1 MHNSTVEKHKFGLF
15 ALILFGINGI
25 IGTGIFLLP
34 GQVYQLVGNA
44 GILVA
49 ILDALLVLTIALSF
63 AEASSRFHENGGA
76 FLYTKSA
83 FGEFPGYLV
92 GFMTYVIRIIA
103 WSAMVAGLS
112 TVLGVTFPVLGS
124 TLWQKLIPVILIVA
138 LTILNLAGVQ
148 FVKVANS
155 IATIAKLIPL
165 ILFIAIGIFF
175 FNTDNLT
182 PLVPAHTTVA
192 HFGTAAVTLLYA
204 FTGFETMTIAA
215 EDYRNPSKNL
225 PRALISAIVIVAII
239 YVSIITITN
248 SILGQDLIG
257 QQAPL
262 QVAFGKI
269 AGNLGMSLIA
279 AGSII
284 SMLGIVIHASFE
296 SPRSGQSMAQQG
308 ALPKP
313 LATLNHN
320 GVPAR
325 AIIITSILTLLLTL
339 SGQFETLAQLS
350 VVARFAQYIPT
361 ILAVIY
367 FQLSKKGPAASIK
380 LPLGPV
386 IPMIAVILSVWLLTQ
401 AEPALLLFGLFGL
414 LVAAA
419 SYFITKALLKK

>member
-1 MHNSTVEKHKFGLF
+1 
-15 ALILFGINGI
+15 
-25 IGTGIFLLP
+25 
-34 GQVYQLVGNA
+34 
-44 GILVA
+44 
-49 ILDALLVLTIALSF
+49 
-63 AEASSRFHENGGA
+63 
-76 FLYTKSA
+76 
-83 FGEFPGYLV
+83 
-92 GFMTYVIRIIA
+92 MTYVIRIIA

-112 TVLGVTFPVLGS
+112 TVLGVTFPVLNS

-175 FNTDNLT
+175 FNADNLT

-215 EDYRNPSKNL
+215 EDYRNPAKNL

-386 IPMIAVILSVWLLTQ
+386 IPMIAVVLSVWLLTQ

-414 LVAAA
+414 LVATA
-419 SYFITKALLKK
+419 SYLITKALLKR